1 MIGQARQK
9 AANPLEEFRNE
20 IKVPLDREQ
29 FEDFFNEHLE
39 SLDKEMRESF
49 ADCELCLKQMYNGYE
64 PHYLALKRGQNEML
78 GLVLINMDHTY

>member
-1 MIGQARQK
+1 MPLQEESQEEPTLQALQ
-9 AANPLEEFRNE
+9 
-20 IKVPLDREQ
+20 ISQEQ
-29 FEDFFNEHLE
+29 FKDFFNQHLE

-49 ADCELCLKQMYNGYE
+49 ADSELCLKQMYNGYE